1 MEDRYK
7 VVKMLVDREH
17 IEVMIGDVRQG
28 ISFMED
34 MIDIVE
40 EPYYNEKEF
49 WGTLERLRFLEADLI
64 GLKEDLKWAMGI
76 W

>member
-49 WGTLERLRFLEADLI
+49 WGTLERLRSLEADLI
-64 GLKEDLKWAMGI
+64 GLKEDLK
-76 W
+76 

>member
-40 EPYYNEKEF
+40 EPYYNEKDNEKEF
-49 WGTLERLRFLEADLI
+49 WGTLERLRSLEADLI
-64 GLKEDLKWAMGI
+64 GLKEDLK
-76 W
+76 